1 MRWLDGIFDSLDMGL
16 SKLYEMVRDRET
28 WSAADHGI
36 TELDMTEGL
45 SNNKLFNH
53 NQRRTFLG

>member
-1 MRWLDGIFDSLDMGL
+1 MDGIFDSLDMGL

-28 WSAADHGI
+28 WRAADHGI
-36 TELDMTEGL
+36 TELDMTEGM
-45 SNNKLFNH
+45 NNKPFNH

>member
-1 MRWLDGIFDSLDMGL
+1 MDGIFDSLDMGL
-16 SKLYEMVRDRET
+16 SKLYEIVRDRET

-45 SNNKLFNH
+45 SNNKPFNH